1 MTANVKICR
10 DEVERSPAMA
20 TGLNAYIGYEQAAK
34 LVKEAAATGK
44 TIRQLCREKNI
55 LPEDQLEK
63 ALDPWKM
70 TRPG

>member
-1 MTANVKICR
+1 
-10 DEVERSPAMA
+10 MA

-34 LVKEAAATGK
+34 LAKESTASGK
-44 TIRQLCREKNI
+44 TVRELCREKKI
-55 LPEDQLEK
+55 LPEDQLAQ